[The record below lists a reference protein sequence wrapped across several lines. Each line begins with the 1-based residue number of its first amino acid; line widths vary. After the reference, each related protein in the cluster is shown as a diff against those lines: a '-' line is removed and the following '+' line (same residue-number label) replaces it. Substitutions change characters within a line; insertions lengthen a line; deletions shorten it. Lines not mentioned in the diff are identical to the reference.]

1 MKKITK
7 ELPSLRKSV
16 RIIGDLISD
25 EKYDLPLAVMNEL
38 LDYKDTLEDFDLA
51 ISELKEDLIDSGA
64 YNEDYIEK
72 TIQEILDDNK
82 PCLELIINSGGGDVT
97 EGFAIIDI
105 IKELQDVY
113 GVQVNTHAIGS
124 CASMAVALYMT
135 GDIRTAGDNV
145 VFMLHQIKG
154 GAVGSQNKIESTIQC
169 MNILNKQYKRMFKG
183 TRITEQEL
191 DEILTHDKDHYF
203 DIDEARK
210 WGIVN
215 DDDIIDSLV
224 EVLTEAAGNED
235 SETEEETV
243 DIKEVDAE

>member
-82 PCLELIINSGGGDVT
+82 PIKSSLSS
-97 EGFAIIDI
+97 DI
-105 IKELQDVY
+105 AKSKSSSV
-113 GVQVNTHAIGS
+113 
-124 CASMAVALYMT
+124 
-135 GDIRTAGDNV
+135 
-145 VFMLHQIKG
+145 
-154 GAVGSQNKIESTIQC
+154 
-169 MNILNKQYKRMFKG
+169 
-183 TRITEQEL
+183 
-191 DEILTHDKDHYF
+191 
-203 DIDEARK
+203 
-210 WGIVN
+210 
-215 DDDIIDSLV
+215 SL
-224 EVLTEAAGNED
+224 
-235 SETEEETV
+235 
-243 DIKEVDAE
+243 

>member
-124 CASMAVALYMT
+124 CASMAVA
-135 GDIRTAGDNV
+135 
-145 VFMLHQIKG
+145 
-154 GAVGSQNKIESTIQC
+154 
-169 MNILNKQYKRMFKG
+169 
-183 TRITEQEL
+183 
-191 DEILTHDKDHYF
+191 
-203 DIDEARK
+203 
-210 WGIVN
+210 
-215 DDDIIDSLV
+215 
-224 EVLTEAAGNED
+224 
-235 SETEEETV
+235 
-243 DIKEVDAE
+243 